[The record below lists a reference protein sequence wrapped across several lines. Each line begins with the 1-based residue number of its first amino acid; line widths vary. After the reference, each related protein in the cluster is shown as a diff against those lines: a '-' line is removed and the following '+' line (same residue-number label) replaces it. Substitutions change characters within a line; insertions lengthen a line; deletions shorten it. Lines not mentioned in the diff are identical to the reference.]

1 MLALTRMGAVV
12 LPPMPAF
19 YNKPSAVDD
28 IVTHIVCRVLDQFGI
43 ENWWFAV
50 RLRGDGFALWLRR

>member
-43 ENWWFAV
+43 ENSQARRWQGAAAARTFAV
-50 RLRGDGFALWLRR
+50 

>member
-1 MLALTRMGAVV
+1 
-12 LPPMPAF
+12 MPAF